1 VSAHGRVESPE
12 VLRVRLERVEHEAA
26 SRQRQLERYAADLRE
41 VFKRERARAQELRA
55 SYMETVRALS
65 NAVEARDAYTGKH
78 ADRVSAFGLELARR
92 VGLDVA
98 GRPQLEFGFLLHDVG
113 KVAVPDAILFKRGPL
128 TKEEYAL
135 IAQHPVVGA
144 EILRDVDFLG
154 EGKLVVRHHHERWDG
169 TGYPDGLAGDEI
181 PLAARVFSV
190 ADTLD
195 ALTTDRPYR
204 PASDW
209 RQARIEIRRFS
220 GTQFDPA
227 VVAAFDA
234 IPDEQFARLRG
245 AL

>member
-1 VSAHGRVESPE
+1 
-12 VLRVRLERVEHEAA
+12 
-26 SRQRQLERYAADLRE
+26 
-41 VFKRERARAQELRA
+41 
-55 SYMETVRALS
+55 M
-65 NAVEARDAYTGKH
+65 
-78 ADRVSAFGLELARR
+78 
-92 VGLDVA
+92 
-98 GRPQLEFGFLLHDVG
+98 
-113 KVAVPDAILFKRGPL
+113 PDAILFKTSKL
-128 TKEEYAL
+128 TDEEYAL

-169 TGYPDGLAGDEI
+169 TGYPDRLVGEEI

-204 PASDW
+204 PDSSWDE
-209 RQARIEIRRFS
+209 ARLEIRRFS
-220 GTQFDPA
+220 GSQFDPT
-227 VVAAFDA
+227 VVDAFDQ